1 LWEDAQLEN
10 VRLRDDLS
18 RMRDDLKSTQRRLDE
33 AVSVSCPMLLF
44 KNIFSEKNGKNIDG
58 FLLKFS

>member
-44 KNIFSEKNGKNIDG
+44 
-58 FLLKFS
+58 